1 MNPRQCARSVFRA
14 MAGLSLVAG
23 VAVPTDAS
31 AQQLPDIRITDRG
44 RVPACVTP
52 ARLMRMLTER
62 NPGMPAKFQNI
73 AAIYKAHGERYR
85 VRWDYAFFQMLIE
98 TNYLLFKNAAGQGDV
113 SPAQNNFAGIGTTGG
128 GVPGDSFP
136 DVSTG
141 VLGQIQ
147 HLVAYSGERVANPVA
162 NRTREKQDDII
173 AASQKLGRPVNFRD
187 LSGRWAVDRRYWRS
201 IAFVADVYNRRFCS
215 GQPIDIEPETRPP
228 RLEVAANDG
237 PAAPR
242 RPVAVAGVSN
252 VGAAA
257 ALAPP
262 PALLKQPTLAPRP
275 TMPCRVFTAGYGGTK
290 NVLVRHRAGDEMH
303 YTALQVPDGREAGLT
318 DAFIRS
324 HAQGGE
330 ALGEYR
336 SRDEA
341 LTSAFNRCP
350 GGDTT
355 TGRR

>member
-1 MNPRQCARSVFRA
+1 MTPRRGYLRLPLALASVSLLA
-14 MAGLSLVAG
+14 LALQAGAG
-23 VAVPTDAS
+23 A
-31 AQQLPDIRITDRG
+31 AQSLPDIRLTERN

-62 NPGMPAKFQNI
+62 NPHLPARFRTI
-73 AAIYKAHGERYR
+73 AAHYKSHGERFR
-85 VRWDYAFFQMLIE
+85 VRWDYAFFQMIVE

-113 SPAQNNFAGIGTTGG
+113 SPSQNNFAGIGTTGG

-147 HLVAYSGERVANPVA
+147 HLMAYSGERVPAPVA

-173 AASQKLGRPVNFRD
+173 AASQRLGRPVSFRD
-187 LSGRWAVDRRYWRS
+187 LSGRWAADRRYWRS
-201 IAFVADVYNRRFCS
+201 IAFVASSYMRRFCNGPLS
-215 GQPIDIEPETRPP
+215 EPEPEPLRPP
-228 RLEVAANDG
+228 PEVATVAR
-237 PAAPR
+237 APQE
-242 RPVAVAGVSN
+242 RP
-252 VGAAA
+252 A
-257 ALAPP
+257 ALAGAAQWSQGPSQTRP
-262 PALLKQPTLAPRP
+262 MLLRAPALAERHAPL
-275 TMPCRVFTAGYGGTK
+275 PCRVFTAGYGGTK
-290 NVLVRHRAGDEMH
+290 NILIRHRAGNELH
-303 YTALQVPDGREAGLT
+303 YTALQVLDGREAGLAA
-318 DAFIRS
+318 AFIRS

-350 GGDTT
+350 GGGTSG
-355 TGRR
+355 GRG